1 MLTSAIVLF
10 GLGAVGGVIL
20 AYLHISKK
28 DVPFI
33 LVVGHGILVATALV
47 LLILTVAK
55 VGGTMLTTALVIFLV
70 AAIGGFILL
79 SYHLRT
85 RLLPV
90 PLIYIHGLAAVA
102 AFVILLASV
111 LKVG

>member
-1 MLTSAIVLF
+1 MLTAAIVLF
-10 GLGAVGGVIL
+10 GLGAVAGLVL
-20 AYLHISKK
+20 AYLHINKK
-28 DVPFI
+28 DVPFT
-33 LVVGHGILVATALV
+33 LVIGHGALVATGLV

-55 VGGTMLTTALVIFLV
+55 VGGTMLTTALVVFLV
-70 AAIGGFILL
+70 AAVGGFILL

-90 PLIYIHGLAAVA
+90 PLIYIHGLAAVV

-111 LKVG
+111 L